1 MERRS
6 APSRLSIRARTSSPR
21 HWSTV
26 SPRSPPPLLQWGL
39 TPSRSATP
47 AITKRNRRLPPQP
60 RSPSP
65 ALPIFRFRYPLPRL
79 TSPTAPPPAPPSPLR
94 PSMASRLRPPSPA
107 RVHPPTPRARLLRRP
122 SPLPVAPPPP
132 PSPSRPASSP
142 HLWHRV
148 GLP

>member
-47 AITKRNRRLPPQP
+47 AITNRNRRLPRQR

-65 ALPIFRFRYPLPRL
+65 APPTFPCRYPPSLLP
-79 TSPTAPPPAPPSPLR
+79 SPTAPPPPQPSPFP
-94 PSMASRLRPPSPA
+94 PSMASWPRPPSPA
-107 RVHPPTPRARLLRRP
+107 RVHPSTPRARSLP
-122 SPLPVAPPPP
+122 PASHLPVPPPRP

-142 HLWHRV
+142 HL
-148 GLP
+148 